1 MNNVLLNLQ
10 KMFRYSSVKKLK
22 NWKDWHLSKFLN
34 LQEHNGFHRE
44 LQHKELSGG
53 LVPDWCSRDNT
64 LWKARCIHER
74 CTRFAFETKRYS
86 FYIIV
91 GQSFC
96 VCQQVFTLSSN
107 LVPVHSEMSGKL
119 AQRINNLE
127 KLQNKEGFYFKQH
140 GRKFFENVKEMSELS
155 RQTHRHDNI
164 ADFSINWIIEAFKEK
179 EMHPFLTAF
188 FSEDYSAI
196 NLDDPEIKA
205 FDVFNNHIDLT
216 EFESTEKTIALFEF
230 YGRC

>member
-1 MNNVLLNLQ
+1 MQ
-10 KMFRYSSVKKLK
+10 
-22 NWKDWHLSKFLN
+22 
-34 LQEHNGFHRE
+34 
-44 LQHKELSGG
+44 
-53 LVPDWCSRDNT
+53 T
-64 LWKARCIHER
+64 
-74 CTRFAFETKRYS
+74 FAFETKDDS

-155 RQTHRHDNI
+155 RQARQQDNI
-164 ADFSINWIIEAFKEK
+164 AEFSINGIIESFKEK

-188 FSEDYSAI
+188 ISENYSAI
-196 NLDDPEIKA
+196 NIDDPEIKA
-205 FDVFNNHIDLT
+205 FDVFNNHINLT
-216 EFESTEKTIALFEF
+216 EFESKEKTIALFEF
-230 YGRC
+230 SGRC